1 MSERLHYFTEAS
13 TPVSFDCDDS
23 DIDSDLDDLSRRPQ
37 SDSDRA
43 KIHARQ
49 LQLWSDEARRR
60 LSGQPPSTPPQR
72 RSTFSGSLSPNLIP
86 VHPQPAPLSTDRHQS
101 NLSERCRRT
110 ARVSRSHSAKNLRI
124 RLTPSSS
131 SKSLLSDIESES
143 GHPLSA
149 PQSPRRNTLTDVRL
163 PAAGKP
169 LPPSCVPPA
178 AAVAAAAAN
187 RRPTPPVKS
196 RNDNKPQPSSAHSC
210 SPAAKVETQPPSHLK
225 ISANQSELDEQDNAT
240 ARLSSKHSFSRRIK
254 RLSLRR
260 LFSFSRS

>member
-1 MSERLHYFTEAS
+1 MAERLHYFTEAS

-86 VHPQPAPLSTDRHQS
+86 IHLQPTTLSTDRQQS
-101 NLSERCRRT
+101 NLSERSRPSQ
-110 ARVSRSHSAKNLRI
+110 RVSRSHSAKNLRI
-124 RLTPSSS
+124 RITPSSS

-163 PAAGKP
+163 PSANKP
-169 LPPSCVPPA
+169 LPPSCVPPTSAPKNPRA
-178 AAVAAAAAN
+178 APAVNKQHNA
-187 RRPTPPVKS
+187 
-196 RNDNKPQPSSAHSC
+196 KPQPSAAHSC
-210 SPAAKVETQPPSHLK
+210 SPVTHAAPAYSPPETKLDANPSDV
-225 ISANQSELDEQDNAT
+225 DEQDHAT
-240 ARLSSKHSFSRRIK
+240 VRLSTRHSFSRRI
-254 RLSLRR
+254 RRWSLRR